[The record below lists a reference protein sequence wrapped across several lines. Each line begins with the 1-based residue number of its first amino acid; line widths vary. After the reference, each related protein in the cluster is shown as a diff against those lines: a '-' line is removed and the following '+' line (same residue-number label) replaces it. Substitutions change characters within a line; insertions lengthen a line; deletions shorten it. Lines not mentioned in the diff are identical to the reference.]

1 MPPRSA
7 PPAATPTAPV
17 ADSPQKYCD
26 LMKTQN
32 TIILLTLTSSQR
44 NLAAVSRQ
52 GRVPLCRVP
61 GSRGPGQA
69 SMQQGA
75 WSCWAGWRPHCARV
89 TLTQAVSRGCGRSG
103 CRRHLHGL
111 AVCERCTGLTG
122 SSPTSSVQRRQLPR
136 VGGLAEKGELIEV
149 THLFVGGAQIFA
161 EDLQVP
167 KIFSIIFGISGLL
180 NHVAPEVCSKINPR
194 LFNSEAQ

>member
-1 MPPRSA
+1 MPSRSA

-17 ADSPQKYCD
+17 ANSPQKYCH
-26 LMKTQN
+26 LMKTQD
-32 TIILLTLTSSQR
+32 TTILLTLTSSQR
-44 NLAAVSRQ
+44 SLAAVSRQ

-75 WSCWAGWRPHCARV
+75 WSCWAGWRPQCARV
-89 TLTQAVSRGCGRSG
+89 TLTLAVSRRRGRSG
-103 CRRHLHGL
+103 CSRHLHGL
-111 AVCERCTGLTG
+111 AVCKRCTGPSG

-136 VGGLAEKGELIEV
+136 VGGLAEEGELTEV
-149 THLFVGGAQIFA
+149 THLSVGGAQIFA

-167 KIFSIIFGISGLL
+167 KTFSIIFGISGLL
-180 NHVAPEVCSKINPR
+180 NHLAPKSTVK
-194 LFNSEAQ
+194 